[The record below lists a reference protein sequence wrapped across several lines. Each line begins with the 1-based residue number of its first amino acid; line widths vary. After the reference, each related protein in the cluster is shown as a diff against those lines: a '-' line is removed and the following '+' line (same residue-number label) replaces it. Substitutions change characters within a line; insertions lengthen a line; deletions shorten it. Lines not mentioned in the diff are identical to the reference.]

1 MKKESVFLLVDAA
14 IYLVKRLQSL
24 FKKRKKKK

>member
-1 MKKESVFLLVDAA
+1 MKKESVFLLVDVA
-14 IYLVKRLQSL
+14 IYIVKGLQSL